1 MEHSGILAALE
12 QEDGDLTEIEVDE
25 VSAKVEI
32 VCKIYKNVQLGSIL
46 FCSTNIHLCLIPT
59 FDAL

>member
-1 MEHSGILAALE
+1 MEHSDILAALE

-32 VCKIYKNVQLGSIL
+32 VCKIYKNVQLGFYSIL
-46 FCSTNIHLCLIPT
+46 FYQYLLVLYPN
-59 FDAL
+59 F